1 MKKEPRGTF
10 DYIFDTNNE
19 ILIVRWLD
27 NKCVTMGT
35 NYDTVEPLNQVL
47 RWKKQEKVRGTVDQP
62 HVLSSYNASMGGV
75 DKHDWLVSKYACSNK
90 G

>member
-10 DYIFDTNNE
+10 DYRFDTNNE

-35 NYDTVEPLNQVL
+35 NYDTVEPLNHVL
-47 RWKKQEKVRGTVDQP
+47 RWRKQEKVRGNVDQP
-62 HVLSSYNASMGGV
+62 HVLSSYNVLWEELTSTIGSCQNM
-75 DKHDWLVSKYACSNK
+75 LVQ
-90 G
+90 